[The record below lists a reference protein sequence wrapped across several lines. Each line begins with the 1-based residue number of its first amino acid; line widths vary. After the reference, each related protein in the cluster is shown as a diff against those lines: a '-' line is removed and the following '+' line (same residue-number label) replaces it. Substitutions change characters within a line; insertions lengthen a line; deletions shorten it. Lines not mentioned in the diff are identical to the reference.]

1 VTRRHLEVL
10 AVIGLVGAAAS
21 VMLASPAHRAHY
33 LAWLAPQPRA
43 LSQAAMRSEPRL
55 LVHDRA
61 PRVGGVPGA
70 VVGER
75 PDGLVAEAS
84 GRLRIPIIDAPARL
98 TVPGIPAGWQ
108 VQVFAGQASVE
119 LVRSEIGLAFR
130 LKSEASS
137 FALYR
142 GVVVDLHE
150 FPVLSWAWK
159 VTRLPGA
166 GDARQRATDDQA
178 AQVYVIFP
186 RWPAPQSSSDVIGY
200 IWDTTAPAG
209 AWLVSPKA
217 TNVRLG
223 VVESGPAGLGAWRHY
238 RRNLRDDYVALFG
251 RRPPRV
257 GSIAIM
263 TDADDTGGA
272 AEALVGGLAFSR
284 SEGATHSGSPRRSA
298 RLGFARR
305 APSEASPQ
313 DR

>member
-10 AVIGLVGAAAS
+10 AVIALVGAAAS
-21 VMLASPAHRAHY
+21 VLLASPAHRAYY

-43 LSQAAMRSEPRL
+43 LSQTAMRSDPRL
-55 LVHDRA
+55 VVHDRA
-61 PRVGGVPGA
+61 RVADLQGA
-70 VVGER
+70 VVGAR

-84 GRLRIPIIDAPARL
+84 GRLRIPIIAAPARL

-159 VTRLPGA
+159 VTRLPGS

-186 RWPAPQSSSDVIGY
+186 RWPAPRSSSDVIGY

-272 AEALVGGLAFSR
+272 AEALVGELAFSR
-284 SEGATHSGSPRRSA
+284 SEGASA
-298 RLGFARR
+298 
-305 APSEASPQ
+305 APSETSPQ